1 MAMMAETLTF
11 TALHKYD
18 TRELGIT
25 VPVMMKI
32 GNKSV
37 RFSAKVD
44 TGASV
49 CIFDRARGEALG
61 LDIESGLAQEITT
74 ATGNFLTYGH
84 EVTLSVT
91 GIETYTTVYFAA
103 DDNFTKNVLGR
114 QGWLERVRL
123 GLVDYEGKLY
133 LSSYNDETR

>member
-1 MAMMAETLTF
+1 MAETLTF
-11 TALHKYD
+11 AVLHKYD

-25 VPVMMKI
+25 VPVMMKV

-37 RFSAKVD
+37 RFSAKLD
-44 TGASV
+44 TGASI

-61 LDIESGLAQEITT
+61 LDIESGYAQEITT

-84 EVTLSVT
+84 EVMLSVL

-103 DDNFTKNVLGR
+103 DTNFTTNVLGR
-114 QGWLERVRL
+114 QGWLERMRL

-133 LSSYNDETR
+133 LNNYDDE

>member
-1 MAMMAETLTF
+1 MAETLTF
-11 TALHKYD
+11 AVLHKYD
-18 TRELGIT
+18 TRETGIT
-25 VPVMMKI
+25 VPVVMKV

-37 RFSAKVD
+37 RFSAKLD

-61 LDIESGLAQEITT
+61 LDIESGLAQKIST
-74 ATGNFLTYGH
+74 ATGSFLAYGH
-84 EVTLSVT
+84 EVTLFVA
-91 GIETYTTVYFAA
+91 GIETYTTAYFAD

-133 LSSYNDETR
+133 LNRYDEE